1 MGPLSRKDR
10 DLLESLQLRDG
21 QEMAEGQMA
30 GRDSWR
36 FVLSGGGSPG

>member
-10 DLLESLQLRDG
+10 PLESLQLRDG
-21 QEMAEGQMA
+21 QEMAKGQMA